1 MERSAAKTALVTG
14 AGMGIGRAV
23 ALTLAQAGYDVAVHC
38 NGSVERAQ
46 RVKQD
51 ILAMGR
57 RCEIIRADLSHPQ
70 EIEGLFERHEALFG
84 RLDVLVANAG
94 LTVKGRF
101 EEMQAEE
108 IDRVFSVNF
117 RGTYLC
123 IQKAAALMKKCGA
136 RGSIVVISSNHYRMH
151 HPLCSVYASLKAG
164 LNKMAE
170 HAALEYG
177 KYGIRVNIIAPGWT
191 DTGEARL
198 GAKEPTYYH
207 IPLRRWCRPEEIG
220 QAALFLSG
228 PWAGSITGTVL
239 TMDGGAS
246 LMSDSLEKYGYES
259 RREENHE

>member
-1 MERSAAKTALVTG
+1 MR
-14 AGMGIGRAV
+14 
-23 ALTLAQAGYDVAVHC
+23 
-38 NGSVERAQ
+38 
-46 RVKQD
+46 
-51 ILAMGR
+51 
-57 RCEIIRADLSHPQ
+57 P
-70 EIEGLFERHEALFG
+70 
-84 RLDVLVANAG
+84 
-94 LTVKGRF
+94 
-101 EEMQAEE
+101 EE

-177 KYGIRVNIIAPGWT
+177 KYGIRVNVIAPGWT

-228 PWAGSITGTVL
+228 PWAGSITGAVL

-246 LMSDSLEKYGYES
+246 LMSDSLDKYGYDS
-259 RREENHE
+259 

>member
-1 MERSAAKTALVTG
+1 MNGNEGRVALVTG

-23 ALTLAQAGYDVAVHC
+23 ALTLAEAGYDVTVHC

-46 RVKQD
+46 AVRQE
-51 ILAMGR
+51 IQAMGR
-57 RCEIIRADLSHPQ
+57 CCEIVRADLSRP
-70 EIEGLFERHEALFG
+70 EEAAALFERHEALFG
-84 RLDVLVANAG
+84 RLDVFVANAG

-101 EEMQAEE
+101 EEMRAEE

-123 IQKAAALMKKCGA
+123 IQRAAALMRKCGA

-177 KYGIRVNIIAPGWT
+177 KYGIRVNVIAPGWT

-198 GAKEPTYYH
+198 GEKEPTYYH

-228 PWAGSITGTVL
+228 PWAGSITGAVL

-246 LMSDSLEKYGYES
+246 LMSDSLDKYGYE
-259 RREENHE
+259 RQEEEP

>member
-1 MERSAAKTALVTG
+1 MGNEGKAALVTG
-14 AGMGIGRAV
+14 AGMGIGRAA
-23 ALTLAQAGYDVAVHC
+23 ALTLAEAGYDVTVHC

-46 RVKQD
+46 AVRRD

-57 RCEIIRADLSHPQ
+57 RCEIVRADLSRP
-70 EIEGLFERHEALFG
+70 EEAAALFERHEALFG
-84 RLDVLVANAG
+84 RLDVFVANAG

-101 EEMQAEE
+101 EEMRAEE

-123 IQKAAALMKKCGA
+123 IQRAAALMRKCGA

-177 KYGIRVNIIAPGWT
+177 KYGIRVNVIAPGWT

-198 GAKEPTYYH
+198 GEKEPTYYH

-228 PWAGSITGTVL
+228 PWAGSITGAVL

-246 LMSDSLEKYGYES
+246 LMSDSLDKYGYE
-259 RREENHE
+259 RQEEEP